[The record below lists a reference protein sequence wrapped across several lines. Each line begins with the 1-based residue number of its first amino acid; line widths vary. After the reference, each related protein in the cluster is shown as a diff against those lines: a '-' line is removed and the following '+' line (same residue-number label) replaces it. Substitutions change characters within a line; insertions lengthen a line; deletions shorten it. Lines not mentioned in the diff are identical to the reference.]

1 MLKLVMGVIITTM
14 PGWESVR
21 YQGFLYPDMQSCL
34 ASNELYVQDYKQ
46 IAKNRGDDAAHFS
59 SICFEVDSY
68 PIKKFDNM
76 VLGI

>member
-1 MLKLVMGVIITTM
+1 MLKLVMGIIITTM

-21 YQGFLYPDMQSCL
+21 YQGYLYPDMQNCL
-34 ASNELYVQDYKQ
+34 ASSELYIQEYKQ

-59 SICFEVDSY
+59 SYCFEIDSY
-68 PIKKFDNM
+68 PIKKFNNM